1 MKKDNFTYNYTH
13 HDSINKKSINADY
26 SAWTEK
32 FETNPKAPKF
42 KDNDKVR
49 ITKYKSIFSKEKG
62 NIQLGEIF
70 IIDSVLKTNPWTYKI
85 KDLNGEKIIGN
96 FYEKEFFLSIL

>member
-1 MKKDNFTYNYTH
+1 MNLIVNQINYGLMKKDNFTYNYTH

-26 SAWTEK
+26 SAWTEN

-42 KDNDKVR
+42 KDNEKVR

-62 NIQLGEIF
+62 NI
-70 IIDSVLKTNPWTYKI
+70 
-85 KDLNGEKIIGN
+85 
-96 FYEKEFFLSIL
+96 